1 MIFAEK
7 EITLKNG
14 TVAVLRSPCAGEGG
28 KMLKYIRQAC
38 GETDFLLRRP
48 EEWGSVTVESEEK
61 WISGGLESDSILR
74 IACFIGDEV
83 AGNCEVMFN
92 NWQKT
97 SHRAVFMIA
106 ILKKYWGLG
115 IGTAMFGELIAVAKA
130 RPGVRIAELEV
141 FEGNDRAL
149 ALYEKFGF
157 NVVCERP
164 NAFMRH
170 DGSYAKELFMQKML

>member
-92 NWQKT
+92 NWQKNKPPCRFYDSDPEKILGT
-97 SHRAVFMIA
+97 RHRH
-106 ILKKYWGLG
+106 GD
-115 IGTAMFGELIAVAKA
+115 
-130 RPGVRIAELEV
+130 VRRAHR
-141 FEGNDRAL
+141 GGKGASGGKDRRA
-149 ALYEKFGF
+149 
-157 NVVCERP
+157 
-164 NAFMRH
+164 
-170 DGSYAKELFMQKML
+170 

>member
-1 MIFAEK
+1 MIFPEK

-14 TVAVLRSPCAGEGG
+14 TVAVLRSPCTGEGA

-48 EEWGSVTVESEEK
+48 EEWDSVTVESEEK
-61 WISGGLESDSILR
+61 WISGGLGSDSILR

-92 NWQKT
+92 NGQKT

-106 ILKKYWGLG
+106 ILKKYWELG
-115 IGTAMFGELIAVAKA
+115 IGTAMFGELIAAAKA

-141 FEGNDRAL
+141 VEGNDRAL

-157 NVVCERP
+157 SVVGERP
-164 NAFMRH
+164 NAFMRR